1 MMPGSLRTRL
11 VLAGAAAIIAAL
23 FAAGV
28 GLTYLFERHVQRSLA
43 DDLDVHVRQIL
54 AAIELDPAGKPRLA
68 RLPSDPRFNEPLS
81 GLYWQI
87 SLDGSDAV
95 RSRSLWDTTLPLAI
109 DTLGQGETHRHQIA
123 GPSNS
128 KLLAVERRVRLN
140 SPAGPKPVRI
150 AVAADLAGIDRAR
163 SAFASDLVPALTLL
177 GLVLAA
183 ATWIQIGLGLKP
195 LKGLRDGI
203 AAIRNG
209 KSQLIAGAAP
219 TEVAPLVE
227 EINGLLTSQARDMDR
242 SRSRAADLAHGLK
255 TPLAALAADVRTL
268 DSKGET
274 EIAARI
280 RDVGETM
287 RRHVEREL
295 ARARIRGARAHGGGG
310 KTPLVPLVASLVS
323 IQQRTGEGRKLR
335 FETQLTSDPAVA
347 MDKADLAEVLGNLIE
362 NAARHAK
369 SLVRISID
377 GDGRVAIEDDGPGID
392 EALRGAVLE
401 RGKRL
406 DEKSGGAGLGLAIVQ
421 EVLDAYGRRLHLAAS
436 ALGGLKASF

>member
-1 MMPGSLRTRL
+1 MTSGSLRTRL

-28 GLTYLFERHVQRSLA
+28 GLTYLFERHVLRSLG

-54 AAIELDPAGKPRLA
+54 AAIDLDPAGKPFLTRP
-68 RLPSDPRFNEPLS
+68 PSDPRFNEPLS

-87 SLDGSDAV
+87 SLDRGYVV
-95 RSRSLWDTTLPLAI
+95 RSRSLCDATLPLEI
-109 DTLGQGETHRHQIA
+109 DKLDQGETHRHQIA

-128 KLLAVERRVRLN
+128 KLLAVESRVRLTG
-140 SPAGPKPVRI
+140 SEGPMPVRI
-150 AVAADLAGIDRAR
+150 AVAADLAGVARAR
-163 SAFASDLVPALTLL
+163 RAFAADLIPALTLL

-209 KSQLIAGAAP
+209 KSQLIEGTAP

-227 EINGLLTSQARDMDR
+227 EINGLLTSQARDMER

-255 TPLAALAADVRTL
+255 TPLSALAADVRTL
-268 DSKGET
+268 DAKGEH

-280 RDVGETM
+280 RDVGEAM

-295 ARARIRGARAHGGGG
+295 ARARIRGARGHGGGG
-310 KTPLVPLVASLVS
+310 KTPLVALVTSLIS
-323 IQQRTGEGRKLR
+323 IQQRTGEGRKLS
-335 FETQLTSDPAVA
+335 FETQLAGDPAIA

-362 NAARHAK
+362 NAARHAR
-369 SLVRISID
+369 SRVRVD
-377 GDGRVAIEDDGPGID
+377 
-392 EALRGAVLE
+392 
-401 RGKRL
+401 
-406 DEKSGGAGLGLAIVQ
+406 
-421 EVLDAYGRRLHLAAS
+421 RRRRARHRRSAARRCTGTRQ
-436 ALGGLKASF
+436 AAR